1 MSVEHITRYIDN
13 IDGTPLEEGN
23 INEIELMYRGNHYSL
38 HLSNDNAAK
47 LDAALAPFIEH
58 ATVIGLSPT
67 KRKQINSEIRAF
79 LKTQNIKVSD
89 KGRIP
94 ADLVAL
100 YEEAQRGNAP
110 TDAPTDAPTAGP
122 TDTEQQH

>member
-1 MSVEHITRYIDN
+1 MSVEHVTRYIDN
-13 IDGTPLEEGN
+13 MDNTPLEDGDV
-23 INEIELMYRGNHYSL
+23 NEVELMYQGNHYSL

-47 LDAALAPFIEH
+47 LDAALAPFIER

-67 KRKQINSEIRAF
+67 KRKRVNSNIRAF
-79 LKTQNIKVSD
+79 LKSQGIKVSN

-100 YEEAQRGNAP
+100 YEEAQRDSAP
-110 TDAPTDAPTAGP
+110 APESANNT
-122 TDTEQQH
+122 QQ